1 MTTAAGIIA
10 EDATSAPILGG
21 AEQRLAGIY
30 AQAFLDASAHK
41 NEVDEILGELKLL
54 VSLRPGNANPFSE
67 LIDSPNANRE
77 VRTGVIDRVFQ
88 NRVSESVLNFLHVL
102 NDHDRLM
109 LLIPIIQAF
118 GQLVDR
124 RSGRVAV
131 HVRTATTLDSG
142 AREALEQQLRET
154 LGKEPVLHCT
164 VEPDLLGGMIVRVG
178 DRVWDGSLSWQIHCL
193 QDQLMER
200 GNYAIQ
206 SGRDRFR
213 SDR

>member
-1 MTTAAGIIA
+1 MTTAAGIRA
-10 EDATSAPILGG
+10 EDASSAPVLGG

-30 AQAFLDASAHK
+30 AQALLDASAHK
-41 NEVDEILGELKLL
+41 NDVDATFGELQQIA
-54 VSLRPGNANPFSE
+54 SLRPGVSNPFSE
-67 LIDSPNANRE
+67 LLDSPTTNRD
-77 VRTGVIDRVFQ
+77 VRKGIIDRVFQ

-102 NDHDRLM
+102 NDHDRLV

-142 AREALEQQLRET
+142 ARTALEQQLREA

-200 GNYAIQ
+200 GNHAIQ